1 MAYVDWIKNVERFS
15 VLEYRRLP
23 EYIKDKVRANYREYC
38 ESYDI
43 APDLFKI

>member
-1 MAYVDWIKNVERFS
+1 MAYVDWITKVEK
-15 VLEYRRLP
+15 VAMIEYRRLP

-43 APDLFKI
+43 APDPIKI